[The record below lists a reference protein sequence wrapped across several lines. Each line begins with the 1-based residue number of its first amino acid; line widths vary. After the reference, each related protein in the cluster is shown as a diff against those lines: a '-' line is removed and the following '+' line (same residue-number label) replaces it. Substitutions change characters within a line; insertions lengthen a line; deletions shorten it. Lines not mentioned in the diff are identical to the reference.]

1 MSTLM
6 SVISTEKSYLR
17 LPHPLI
23 GIPLTLHPSYYNIA
37 CILTKE
43 SNMNIKDRVKVL
55 DAPVMI
61 DHTIGMK
68 GVVTANDYCGAVT
81 VMLDSGEERVY
92 WGSNL
97 EVVVNQCD
105 GCQAGLPL
113 DEYGTHKD
121 GQMFGIGCTKHRY

>member
-1 MSTLM
+1 
-6 SVISTEKSYLR
+6 
-17 LPHPLI
+17 
-23 GIPLTLHPSYYNIA
+23 
-37 CILTKE
+37 
-43 SNMNIKDRVKVL
+43 MNIKDRVKVL